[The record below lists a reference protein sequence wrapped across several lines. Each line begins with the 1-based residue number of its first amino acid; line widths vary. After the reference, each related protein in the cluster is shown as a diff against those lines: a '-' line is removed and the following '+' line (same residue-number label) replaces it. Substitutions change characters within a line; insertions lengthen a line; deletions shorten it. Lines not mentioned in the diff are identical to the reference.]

1 MVTGGRREGLNCSDL
16 SHPEGGISGS
26 EPWEWRTY
34 LQAPPPAPHL
44 SGMASLR
51 KPVGS
56 CPDSPHFLP
65 PSLRKELPLNPF
77 WPEDYLGPLTWPRVW
92 CLCVDG
98 GRMGAQAA
106 WAGSG
111 TPHGP
116 QGVGSGARLTLL

>member
-1 MVTGGRREGLNCSDL
+1 M
-16 SHPEGGISGS
+16 
-26 EPWEWRTY
+26 
-34 LQAPPPAPHL
+34 
-44 SGMASLR
+44 
-51 KPVGS
+51 GS

-65 PSLRKELPLNPF
+65 PSLRNELPLNPF

-111 TPHGP
+111 TRPMVP
-116 QGVGSGARLTLL
+116 RERAVELGARLTLL